1 MKPCLLYANNSLPR
15 QILHILCEVWE
26 VVKEL
31 ARGDYERAGEE
42 LADVQV
48 SCETL
53 LYILG
58 YQSESERNRIRN
70 KVDRK
75 NALRG
80 YHARCDLSNQARR

>member
-1 MKPCLLYANNSLPR
+1 MKPCLAYADNSLPR

-58 YQSESERNRIRN
+58 YQSESERERIRAG
-70 KVDRK
+70 VDRK

-80 YHARCDLSNQARR
+80 DHANGEKGM

>member
-1 MKPCLLYANNSLPR
+1 MKPCLAYANNSLPR

-26 VVKEL
+26 AAKEI

-53 LYILG
+53 LYIIG
-58 YQSESERNRIRN
+58 YQSESERERIRAE
-70 KVDRK
+70 VDRK

-80 YHARCDLSNQARR
+80 YHARGEKGM

>member
-1 MKPCLLYANNSLPR
+1 MKPCLLYASNSLPR

-31 ARGDYERAGEE
+31 LKGDYERAAEE
-42 LADVQV
+42 IADVQV

-53 LYILG
+53 LYIIG

-70 KVDRK
+70 QVDRK

-80 YHARCDLSNQARR
+80 YHARNEQI

>member
-1 MKPCLLYANNSLPR
+1 MKPCLFYAQSSVWR
-15 QILHILCEVWE
+15 QILHILQEVWE
-26 VVKEL
+26 VTKEL

-48 SCETL
+48 ACETL
-53 LYILG
+53 LYIIG

-70 KVDRK
+70 QVDRK

-80 YHARCDLSNQARR
+80 YHAEVR

>member
-53 LYILG
+53 LYIIG
-58 YQSESERNRIRN
+58 YQSESERERIRAE
-70 KVDRK
+70 VDRK
-75 NALRG
+75 NSLRG
-80 YHARCDLSNQARR
+80 YHADGEKRM

>member
-1 MKPCLLYANNSLPR
+1 MKPCILYANNSLPR

-31 ARGDYERAGEE
+31 ARGNYERAGEE

-48 SCETL
+48 ACETL
-53 LYILG
+53 LYIIG
-58 YQSESERNRIRN
+58 YQSESERERIRAE
-70 KVDRK
+70 VDRK

-80 YHARCDLSNQARR
+80 YHANG

>member
-1 MKPCLLYANNSLPR
+1 MKPCILYANNSLPR

-58 YQSESERNRIRN
+58 YQSESERERIRN
-70 KVDRK
+70 LVDGK
-75 NALRG
+75 NAARG
-80 YHARCDLSNQARR
+80 YHEEARS

>member
-31 ARGDYERAGEE
+31 ARGDYERAGGE

-53 LYILG
+53 LYIIG
-58 YQSESERNRIRN
+58 YQSESERERIRAD
-70 KVDRK
+70 VDRK

-80 YHARCDLSNQARR
+80 YHANGEKGM

>member
-1 MKPCLLYANNSLPR
+1 MKPCLFYAQSSVWR
-15 QILHILCEVWE
+15 QTLHILQEVYE

-53 LYILG
+53 LYIIG
-58 YQSESERNRIRN
+58 YQSESERERIRSD
-70 KVDRK
+70 VDRK

-80 YHARCDLSNQARR
+80 YHADGEKRM

>member
-1 MKPCLLYANNSLPR
+1 MKPCLLYASNSLPR

-31 ARGDYERAGEE
+31 LKGDYERAAEE
-42 LADVQV
+42 IADVQV

-53 LYILG
+53 LYIIG

-70 KVDRK
+70 MVDRK
-75 NALRG
+75 NAARG
-80 YHARCDLSNQARR
+80 YHQEVKNGR

>member
-1 MKPCLLYANNSLPR
+1 MKPCILYANNSIRR

-48 SCETL
+48 ACETL
-53 LYILG
+53 LYIIG

-70 KVDRK
+70 QVDRK

-80 YHARCDLSNQARR
+80 YHARGEKRM

>member
-31 ARGDYERAGEE
+31 LKGDYERAGEE
-42 LADVQV
+42 LVDVQV
-48 SCETL
+48 ACETL
-53 LYILG
+53 LYIIG
-58 YQSESERNRIRN
+58 YESPSVRNRIRN
-70 KVDRK
+70 QVDRK

-80 YHARCDLSNQARR
+80 YHARNEQI

>member
-1 MKPCLLYANNSLPR
+1 MKPCLLYASNSIRR
-15 QILHILCEVWE
+15 QILHILQEVWE
-26 VVKEL
+26 VVREL

-48 SCETL
+48 ACETL
-53 LYILG
+53 LYIIG

-80 YHARCDLSNQARR
+80 YHARCER

>member
-31 ARGDYERAGEE
+31 ARGNYELAGEE

-53 LYILG
+53 LYIIG
-58 YQSESERNRIRN
+58 YQSESERERIRAG
-70 KVDRK
+70 VDRK

-80 YHARCDLSNQARR
+80 YHADGEKRM